1 MKLSI
6 QRICMID
13 KNENE
18 NNLDRYREEGNYIA
32 RALGSCIICHV
43 SPGRKQCLDSA
54 QHGVKSYS
62 TKCTDYIE
70 KNC

>member
-1 MKLSI
+1 MKVSI
-6 QRICMID
+6 QRTCMTD

-18 NNLDRYREEGNYIA
+18 NELDRYREEGNCIA

-43 SPGRKQCLDSA
+43 SPGRKQCLNSA

-62 TKCTDYIE
+62 TRCTECIQN
-70 KNC
+70 KF